1 MVNITLLQKPFQVSL
16 FWRRYWLILSL
27 IMTSEG
33 KSSNVQTSANE
44 EAQISTHG
52 IASFDSLASLDK
64 PLNQIIPNA
73 ASSGEVIIV
82 AGGTHTCNLTSGGG
96 VRCWGENIYGQ
107 LGDGTNDRSSE
118 PKDVVGL
125 DSGITSIS
133 LGYGHTCAITINGE
147 AKCWGKNDYG
157 ELGDGTTTR
166 RSSPID
172 VVGLGIG
179 VRALTGGAAHTCALT
194 TGGGVK
200 CWGYNGYGQLGD
212 GTNTDRLTPV
222 GVVGLTSG
230 ITAIAAGGLH
240 TCGLTTAGG
249 VKCWGENESGG
260 LGDGTT
266 TNSST
271 PVDVV
276 GLTSGITAIA
286 AGSQHTCALTTGGG
300 VKCWGYN
307 GYGQLGDG
315 TNTDRLTPV
324 DVVGLPSGITAI
336 AAGSQHTCA
345 LTDNGGILCW
355 GLNSVGQLGNGTII
369 NSSIPV
375 NISGLLSGMTAVT
388 AGASQSCSLTSSGGV
403 KIWGGVPFICG
414 GYLVPADW
422 EGL

>member
-1 MVNITLLQKPFQVSL
+1 
-16 FWRRYWLILSL
+16 
-27 IMTSEG
+27 MTSEG

-222 GVVGLTSG
+222 
-230 ITAIAAGGLH
+230 
-240 TCGLTTAGG
+240 
-249 VKCWGENESGG
+249 
-260 LGDGTT
+260 
-266 TNSST
+266 
-271 PVDVV
+271 
-276 GLTSGITAIA
+276 
-286 AGSQHTCALTTGGG
+286 
-300 VKCWGYN
+300 
-307 GYGQLGDG
+307 
-315 TNTDRLTPV
+315 

-388 AGASQSCSLTSSGGV
+388 AGASQSCSLTSSG
-403 KIWGGVPFICG
+403 
-414 GYLVPADW
+414 
-422 EGL
+422 